1 MLAAMHQEIAVITGT
16 NTGMGYQTARSL
28 ALQGYKVI
36 ATGRDEVKLK
46 DAALAINT
54 LCEQA
59 GTDGYCTTMFLDLES
74 FASVTKF
81 VYEFGL
87 IYDHLDVLI
96 CNAGIMNGL
105 YRITENGYEAHFQ
118 VNYLSH
124 HLLCRL
130 LLPLLRASRRPRVIQ
145 VTSSSGEKATTER
158 LSEFKRLARVD
169 KVEFSGLA
177 SYRVSKLA
185 QMLMTRY
192 MHTWLGASI
201 FTAAAN
207 PGVVN
212 SDLFYRQVPA
222 VVKHLSK
229 PFVWFGYVTGKLKSP
244 TEGSDTTIW
253 LAATEEVIPGGRYWK
268 DRAQRSWEENVLDD
282 ELCRALWQWSTIVTE
297 EFDLR

>member
-1 MLAAMHQEIAVITGT
+1 MQQEIAVVTGA

-28 ALQGYKVI
+28 ALQGYHVV
-36 ATGRDEVKLK
+36 ATGRDELKLQ

-59 GTDGYCTTMFLDLES
+59 GTDGVCRTMLLDLES
-74 FASVTKF
+74 FASVSHF

-87 IYDHLDVLI
+87 IYDHVDVLI

-105 YRITENGYEAHFQ
+105 YRITENGFESHFQ

-130 LLPLLRASRRPRVIQ
+130 MIPYLQESPRPRIIHVAS
-145 VTSSSGEKATTER
+145 TSGEKGVSQRIED
-158 LSEFKRLARVD
+158 FKNISI
-169 KVEFSGLA
+169 VEKSAFSGLS
-177 SYRVSKLA
+177 SYRESKLA

-192 MHTWLGASI
+192 MHTYLGASI

-212 SDLFYRQVPA
+212 SDLFYRQVPRII
-222 VVKHLSK
+222 KTLIK
-229 PFVWFGYVTGKLKSP
+229 PVVWFGYVTGKLKSP
-244 TEGSDTTIW
+244 TEGADTTIW
-253 LAATEEVIPGGRYWK
+253 LSATEDSIPGGRYWK
-268 DRAQRSWEENVLDD
+268 DRAQVPWTDAVMNDKLSK
-282 ELCRALWQWSTIVTE
+282 ELWDWSGQAVSDFCIP
-297 EFDLR
+297 